1 MTCFFNADNRQE
13 REKTRMSETVLL
25 SLEEAQSLSLT
36 VLQHNGFS
44 PAHAQAITRSVLAAQ
59 RDECHSHGLY
69 RLIGCVETAR
79 NGGVDTHALPDVI
92 DQAPGVVRIDAQR
105 GCSLLAFE
113 TGLPMLIEKARRQGL
128 AAMAINRC
136 FHFSALWSEVEAISS
151 QGLVG
156 IAMTPTHPFVAPAGG
171 TRPLLGTNPL
181 AFSWPRPESPPYT
194 FDFATSEVARGEIE
208 LRRRAGESIPTHWA
222 MDAEGNPTSDPTK
235 ALAGAMRTFG
245 GHKGSAL
252 STMIELMAGP
262 LIGDVLGHETTPA
275 NTEGTGKPLHGE
287 LVVALCPQAFLG
299 SEADHHLRHA
309 ETLFDDILGQGAR
322 LPSQR
327 RFEARERTMRY
338 GMSLPKT
345 LVDELNSLM
354 N

>member
-1 MTCFFNADNRQE
+1 
-13 REKTRMSETVLL
+13 MSETVLL
-25 SLEEAQSLSLT
+25 SLEEARSLSLT

-44 PAHAQAITRSVLAAQ
+44 PAHAEAITRSVVAAQ

-79 NGGVDTHALPDVI
+79 NGGMDTQALPLLH

-113 TGLPMLIEKARRQGL
+113 TGLPMLIDKARRQGL

-136 FHFSALWSEVEAISS
+136 FHFSALWPEVEAISS
-151 QGLVG
+151 QGLIG

-181 AFSWPRPESPPYT
+181 AFSWPRPGGTPYT

-208 LRRRAGESIPTHWA
+208 LHRRAGESIPSHWA
-222 MDAEGNPTSDPTK
+222 MDAQGEPTTDPTA
-235 ALAGAMRTFG
+235 ALSGAMRTFG

-252 STMIELMAGP
+252 STMIELLAGP
-262 LIGDVLGHETTPA
+262 LIGDVLGHETAPA
-275 NTEGTGKPLHGE
+275 NIEGTGKPLHGE
-287 LVVALCPQAFLG
+287 LVIALCPQAFLG
-299 SEADHHLRHA
+299 SDADYHLRHA
-309 ETLFDDILGQGAR
+309 DTLFDNILEQGAR

-327 RFEARERTMRY
+327 RFEARERTRRY
-338 GMSLPKT
+338 GMSLPKA
-345 LVDELNSLM
+345 LVDELNTLT

>member
-1 MTCFFNADNRQE
+1 
-13 REKTRMSETVLL
+13 MSETIILT
-25 SLEEAQSLSLT
+25 LEEATSLSLD
-36 VLQHNGFS
+36 VLRHNGYS
-44 PAHAQAITRSVLAAQ
+44 PAHAEAITRSVVAAQ

-79 NGGVDTHALPDVI
+79 NAGVDTQALPVVH

-113 TGLPMLIEKARRQGL
+113 TGLPTLIEKARRQGL

-136 FHFSALWSEVEAISS
+136 FHFSALWPEVEAISS

-181 AFSWPRPESPPYT
+181 AFSWPRPDGAPYT

-208 LRRRAGESIPTHWA
+208 LHRRAGKSIPAHWA
-222 MDAEGNPTSDPTK
+222 MDGEGNPTTDPAA

-252 STMIELMAGP
+252 STMIGLLAGP
-262 LIGDVLGHETTPA
+262 LIGDVLGHETAPA
-275 NTEGTGKPLHGE
+275 NAEGTGKPFHGE
-287 LVVALCPQAFLG
+287 LVIALSPQAFLG
-299 SEADHHLRHA
+299 SEAEHHLRHA
-309 ETLFDDILGQGAR
+309 ETLFDEILGQGAR

-327 RFEARERTMRY
+327 RFEARERTRRDDMR
-338 GMSLPKT
+338 LPKA
-345 LVDELNSLM
+345 LVDELKELM
-354 N
+354 R